1 MMHALCKEGNEKSVR
16 CGRGRE
22 RERETELI
30 GVRLE
35 TFAIGDSLISEP
47 KILRPVYRNGG
58 CSNIVWTVIRDLVS
72 GKQKGGTEI

>member
-1 MMHALCKEGNEKSVR
+1 MHCARRETRSLFDVGGV
-16 CGRGRE
+16 E

-47 KILRPVYRNGG
+47 KILRPVYRNRG
-58 CSNIVWTVIRDLVS
+58 CSNIVWTVIRDLVT